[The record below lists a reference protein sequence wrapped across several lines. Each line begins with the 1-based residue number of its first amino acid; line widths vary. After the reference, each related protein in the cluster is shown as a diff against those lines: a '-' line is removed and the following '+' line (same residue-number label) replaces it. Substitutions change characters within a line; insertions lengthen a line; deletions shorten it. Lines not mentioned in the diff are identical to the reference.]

1 MHMLNSLCPFHA
13 IKWTKRTIQRI
24 RPLAANF
31 GAAGVVIPLSSSKLL
46 IISSVMKLL
55 GIRITFS
62 SSSSLSAFFSSTTI
76 SFLFGVALSISNT
89 GGVFGLIGLEPE
101 SLDEDGLKLKD
112 RLGTMF
118 MPLGSFLDLGLELVL
133 SERVQRF
140 AGGGWLCSPE

>member
-1 MHMLNSLCPFHA
+1 
-13 IKWTKRTIQRI
+13 
-24 RPLAANF
+24 
-31 GAAGVVIPLSSSKLL
+31 
-46 IISSVMKLL
+46 MKLL

-62 SSSSLSAFFSSTTI
+62 SSSLPAFFSSTTI

-101 SLDEDGLKLKD
+101 PLDEDELKLKD